1 MNLKIL
7 LEYLHTRFELPLYCD
22 DIYCYLKSVRRKK
35 KKKRKCLVKTKF
47 VIYVQMYLV
56 GRLRFTVFKRENLE
70 SHSHAIYKGY
80 QNLLLVISGHHGDK
94 DMTKD

>member
-1 MNLKIL
+1 MNFNIL
-7 LEYLHTRFELPLYCD
+7 LEYLHTRFELPLYMQW
-22 DIYCYLKSVRRKK
+22 YLLLSQKRSE

>member
-1 MNLKIL
+1 MNYPCIVMIFTVISKAFG
-7 LEYLHTRFELPLYCD
+7 E
-22 DIYCYLKSVRRKK
+22 KK

-80 QNLLLVISGHHGDK
+80 QNALLVISGHHGDK

>member
-7 LEYLHTRFELPLYCD
+7 LEYLHTRFELPLYMQW
-22 DIYCYLKSVRRKK
+22 YLLLSQKRSEKK
-35 KKKRKCLVKTKF
+35 KTKILGKNE
-47 VIYVQMYLV
+47 VRYLCAV
-56 GRLRFTVFKRENLE
+56 VPCTVFKRENLE

>member
-7 LEYLHTRFELPLYCD
+7 LEYLHTRFELPLYMWW
-22 DIYCYLKSVRRKK
+22 YLLLSQKRSEK

-56 GRLRFTVFKRENLE
+56 GRLRFTAFKRENLE

-80 QNLLLVISGHHGDK
+80 QNTLLVISGHHGD
-94 DMTKD
+94 